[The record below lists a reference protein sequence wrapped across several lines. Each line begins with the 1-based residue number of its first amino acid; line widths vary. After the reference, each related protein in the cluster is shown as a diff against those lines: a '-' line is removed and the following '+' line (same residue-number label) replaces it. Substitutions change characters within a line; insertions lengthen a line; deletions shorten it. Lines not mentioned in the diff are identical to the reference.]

1 MILEPIQAS
10 EFAKARPRRRN
21 PAACQLRPLLR
32 LSVLVAVGIGLVS
45 VTINPTRVMTAGAE
59 AAQAANSV

>member
-10 EFAKARPRRRN
+10 EFAKARPPRRN
-21 PAACQLRPLLR
+21 PAACKLPPLMR

-45 VTINPTRVMTAGAE
+45 VTINPGRVMTAGAE
-59 AAQAANSV
+59 AAQGANSV

>member
-1 MILEPIQAS
+1 MILEPIKAS

-32 LSVLVAVGIGLVS
+32 LSVLVAVGIG
-45 VTINPTRVMTAGAE
+45 RFR
-59 AAQAANSV
+59 